1 MHSTVNQYYSNSTNK
16 QRMSVYVSFA
26 SLVEF
31 IFRLE
36 KRLELF

>member
-1 MHSTVNQYYSNSTNK
+1 MVGLPEVIKISNQT
-16 QRMSVYVSFA
+16 
-26 SLVEF
+26 LVEF